1 MITCLFGSSR
11 KDGNSA
17 IAVENLLKNL
27 NVNFVNLYQ
36 SNIEKVTDNR
46 HSKGANFHNDD
57 YEQILIKVL
66 ESDIIIFSTPLYWYS
81 MSASLKLFIDRWT
94 ESLRDPQIDN
104 FKEIMSQKKYLILI
118 MGGDNPH
125 TKAQPLVNQFKLI
138 FEFMNITNYRF
149 LIGEGNKPFDILNDS
164 QFIEELAN
172 INLALKKGDI
182 YD

>member
-66 ESDIIIFSTPLYWYS
+66 ESDIIIFFFFLYWYS

-94 ESLRDPQIDN
+94 ESL
-104 FKEIMSQKKYLILI
+104 
-118 MGGDNPH
+118 GGDNPH

-149 LIGEGNKPFDILNDS
+149 LIGEGNKPYDILNDS
-164 QFIEELAN
+164 QFIKELAN

>member
-27 NVNFVNLYQ
+27 KVNFMNLYQ

-46 HSKGANFHNDD
+46 HS
-57 YEQILIKVL
+57 
-66 ESDIIIFSTPLYWYS
+66 
-81 MSASLKLFIDRWT
+81 
-94 ESLRDPQIDN
+94 
-104 FKEIMSQKKYLILI
+104 
-118 MGGDNPH
+118 
-125 TKAQPLVNQFKLI
+125 KAQPLVNQFKLI

>member
-1 MITCLFGSSR
+1 LATPHYR
-11 KDGNSA
+11 
-17 IAVENLLKNL
+17 
-27 NVNFVNLYQ
+27 
-36 SNIEKVTDNR
+36 
-46 HSKGANFHNDD
+46 
-57 YEQILIKVL
+57 
-66 ESDIIIFSTPLYWYS
+66 FSLRATR
-81 MSASLKLFIDRWT
+81 KLFIDTWT
-94 ESLRDPQIDN
+94 DSLRDTQIVN

-118 MGGDNPH
+118 IGGDNPH

>member
-57 YEQILIKVL
+57 YEQILI
-66 ESDIIIFSTPLYWYS
+66 I
-81 MSASLKLFIDRWT
+81 
-94 ESLRDPQIDN
+94 
-104 FKEIMSQKKYLILI
+104 
-118 MGGDNPH
+118 GGDNPH

-149 LIGEGNKPFDILNDS
+149 LIGEGNKPYDILNDS
-164 QFIEELAN
+164 QFIKELAN